1 MELFDRKF
9 KEQKKQF
16 FLQCFLA
23 MVSVLTVLVILE
35 AIASAAIVAALGATA
50 FIVFAIPKARSS
62 AARVI
67 IGGYVI
73 GTVVGTIWHGPA
85 QLKPSGN
92 PVTDRYLAL
101 ACGAVAVG
109 LAIFVMAITNHE
121 HPPAVGVALGLAI
134 GEWCYET
141 VVVIMVGVIGLCVA
155 KWVLREWLKNLV

>member
-1 MELFDRKF
+1 MQLLDSKF
-9 KEQKKQF
+9 RQQKKQF
-16 FLQCFLA
+16 LLQCFLA
-23 MVSVLTVLVILE
+23 MVVVLMVLVILE

-50 FIVFAIPKARSS
+50 FIVFAIPKAKSS

-73 GTVVGTIWHGPA
+73 GTVLGTIWHWPA
-85 QLKPSGN
+85 QLRPTGH
-92 PVTDRYLAL
+92 PVADRYLAL

-134 GEWCYET
+134 GEWRYET
-141 VVVIMVGVIGLCVA
+141 VVVVMLGVVGLCLG
-155 KWVLREWLKNLV
+155 KWLLREWLKNLV

>member
-23 MVSVLTVLVILE
+23 MVSVLTVLIILE

-50 FIVFAIPKARSS
+50 FIVFAIPRARSS

-73 GTVVGTIWHGPA
+73 GTVLGTIWHWPA

-134 GEWCYET
+134 GEWRYET

-155 KWVLREWLKNLV
+155 KWVLREWMKDLV

>member
-73 GTVVGTIWHGPA
+73 GTVVGTIWHWPA

-134 GEWCYET
+134 GEWRYET